1 MVLTFVW
8 FVAGLALL
16 LFGASVLVH
25 GASKLALSFGL
36 SPLVVGLTVVAF
48 GTSAPEMAVSVGAA
62 YAGNADVAIGNVVG
76 SNIFN
81 VLVVL
86 GLSAMVIP
94 LAVHSQVIRQEMP
107 ILIGSALLLLVMGM
121 DGSISRGEG
130 VLLFVLLLFYTAFLV
145 IQARRDPANKS
156 QDHDDEVTAAVPG
169 NWDSRWY
176 VQLVLILAG
185 LAMLVFGS
193 DWLVSSAVVF
203 ARALG
208 VSDLVIGLT
217 VIAAGTSL
225 PEVAAS
231 LAAAIKGERDMAVGN
246 VIGSCVF
253 NILGCVGLAAIFSS
267 LAGLS
272 LAPSLMNFDL
282 WVMMA
287 AFLACLPIFISGREI
302 ARWEGFVFFAYY
314 VAYVMFLILKAQ
326 EHDALPAFSDVML
339 TFVVPITIIT
349 LVVFGI
355 GSYGKKKH
363 VNREA

>member
-1 MVLTFVW
+1 MVLTVIGFVS
-8 FVAGLALL
+8 GLALL
-16 LFGASVLVH
+16 LLGASILVH
-25 GASKLALSFGL
+25 GASKFALSFGL

-86 GLSAMVIP
+86 GLSALIIP
-94 LAVHSQVIRQEMP
+94 LAVHAQVIRQEMP
-107 ILIGSALLLLVMGM
+107 ILIGSAVLLLVMGM
-121 DGSISRGEG
+121 DGFISRAEG
-130 VLLFVLLLFYTAFLV
+130 VLLFVLLICYTAFLV
-145 IQARRDPANKS
+145 IQARRASANTS
-156 QDHDDEVTAAVPG
+156 QDYDDELKPAVPG
-169 NWDSRWY
+169 QWDSRWY
-176 VQLVLILAG
+176 TQLVLIVAG

-217 VIAAGTSL
+217 IIAAGTSL

-246 VIGSCVF
+246 VVGSCVF
-253 NILGCVGLAAIFSS
+253 NTFGCVGLGAIFSS
-267 LAGLS
+267 LAGLT

-282 WVMMA
+282 WVMLA
-287 AFLACLPIFISGREI
+287 AFLACLPVFLSGREI
-302 ARWEGFVFFAYY
+302 ARWEGFLFFGYYIAY
-314 VAYVMFLILKAQ
+314 AAFLILKAQ
-326 EHDALPAFSDVML
+326 EHAALPAFSGVML
-339 TFVVPITIIT
+339 SFVVPITIIT
-349 LVVFGI
+349 LVVVGI
-355 GSYGKKKH
+355 GSQTDQKQIGS
-363 VNREA
+363 